1 MLFGKNH
8 TERTDEELMQQLMQ
22 GNSQSFAL
30 LYDRYAEKLIR
41 YFYRMLGQDRD
52 KAEDF
57 TQDLFTKIIEKPQL
71 FDTTKK
77 FSTWVFSVAC
87 NMCKN
92 EYRRLAVRSGTVND
106 EAKAVRAKDEDS
118 ENVVDYM
125 DKKNFD
131 HLLQVELG
139 LLDEKHRSVFILR
152 FQEEM
157 SIKEISEALGI
168 NEGTVKSRLF
178 YTLKKL
184 SEKLKVFD
192 LN

>member
-1 MLFGKNH
+1 
-8 TERTDEELMQQLMQ
+8 MQQLMQ

>member
-1 MLFGKNH
+1 
-8 TERTDEELMQQLMQ
+8 
-22 GNSQSFAL
+22 
-30 LYDRYAEKLIR
+30 
-41 YFYRMLGQDRD
+41 MLGQDRD

-57 TQDLFTKIIEKPQL
+57 TQDLFTKLIEKPQL

-77 FSTWVFSVAC
+77 FGTWIFSIAC

-92 EYRRLAVRSGTVND
+92 EYRRLAVRKGTVND
-106 EAKAVRAKDEDS
+106 ESKALRAKDEGS

-131 HLLQVELG
+131 QLLQVELG

-157 SIKEISEALGI
+157 SIKEISEALSI
-168 NEGTVKSRLF
+168 SEGTVKSRLF

-184 SEKLKVFD
+184 SDKLKVFD